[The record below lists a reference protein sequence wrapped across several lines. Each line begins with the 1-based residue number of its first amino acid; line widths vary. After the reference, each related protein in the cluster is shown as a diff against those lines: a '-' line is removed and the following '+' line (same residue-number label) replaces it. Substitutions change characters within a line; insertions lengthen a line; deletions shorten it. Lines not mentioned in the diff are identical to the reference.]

1 MVLLESA
8 LYAIRGPS
16 TGKSFYAFWRLL
28 TDVEQS
34 TIFSEAL
41 TEVVSRQFARELM
54 GYRIKNISQNLPRER
69 MTLSR
74 QERSGNAHTGILAAA
89 ASTPSLRNQPQPDST
104 EQPRSKEIVK

>member
-74 QERSGNAHTGILAAA
+74 QERSGTRTLAFW
-89 ASTPSLRNQPQPDST
+89 LQ
-104 EQPRSKEIVK
+104 QPRHRACAISHNLTQPSSRAQRRS